1 MHMSYELAEK
11 SLLGAMFEENYL
23 ILDSHMQAKFFQG
36 HVHQMIYMVM
46 RDLAQKGKPVDY
58 ITVMTGREPS
68 ELGGVNY
75 VYGLKRFAN
84 VVRFDEYEEML
95 INQWKKQET
104 ARILQQAIEHEWS
117 TDDVLRALGELEEL
131 RSSREATTLTEHL
144 LTQYER
150 PFRPDETKPGIS
162 TGLSDL
168 DKILN
173 GFQNCEY
180 VIVAARPSMGKT
192 DLLNHFALQ
201 ASKDGHMPIIFSLE
215 MSRKSMIDRMIASTG
230 EYNRLRMRNP
240 YKYFTEPQKDR
251 WTSTLNRLN
260 GGGIHIDDQSTL
272 TVRKIKAKAR
282 NIIKT
287 NPTKRPIIFIDYL
300 QIIRSEGNV
309 SNQTVAIGQISNDLK
324 AMAKEFNC
332 PVVVLSQLSRA
343 SEMRHDKHPVMSDL
357 RDSGNIEQDA
367 DVIALLH
374 REDYYDRDKAPTNL
388 MEIEIAKH
396 RNGPTGTITTIYSKE
411 TGKLY
416 DFDQDHYK
424 RRENR

>member
-1 MHMSYELAEK
+1 MSYELAEK

-23 ILDSHMQAKFFQG
+23 ILDSHMQARFFQG

-95 INQWKKQET
+95 ISQWKKQET

-117 TDDVLRALGELEEL
+117 TDDVLRAFGELEEL

-173 GFQNCEY
+173 GFQSCEY
-180 VIVAARPSMGKT
+180 VIVAARPSMGKRT
-192 DLLNHFALQ
+192 LLNHFALQ

-251 WTSTLNRLN
+251 WTTTLNHLN

-309 SNQTVAIGQISNDLK
+309 NNQTVAIGQISNDLK

-416 DFDQDHYK
+416 DFDQDYYK

>member
-1 MHMSYELAEK
+1 MSYELAEK

-23 ILDSHMQAKFFQG
+23 ILDSHMQARFFQG

-84 VVRFDEYEEML
+84 VVRFDEYEEM
-95 INQWKKQET
+95 IIDQWKKQET
-104 ARILQQAIEHEWS
+104 ARLLRQAIEQSWS
-117 TDDVLRALGELEEL
+117 TDDIQHALGELEEL
-131 RSSREATTLTEHL
+131 QGGRELTTLTEHL
-144 LTQYER
+144 LAQYER
-150 PFRPDETKPGIS
+150 PFKPEERESGIS
-162 TGLSDL
+162 TGLRDL
-168 DKILN
+168 DQILN
-173 GFQNCEY
+173 GFQSSEY
-180 VIVAARPSMGKT
+180 IVVAARPSMGKT
-192 DLLNHFALQ
+192 DLLNQFALQ
-201 ASKDGHMPIIFSLE
+201 ASQDGHMPIIFSLE
-215 MSRKSMIDRMIASTG
+215 MSRNSMIDRMIASTG

-251 WTSTLNRLN
+251 WTPTLNYLN
-260 GGGIHIDDQSTL
+260 TGGIHIDDRSTM

-282 NIIKT
+282 NIIRT

-300 QIIRSEGNV
+300 QFIRPEGNII
-309 SNQTVAIGQISNDLK
+309 NQTVAIGQISNELK
-324 AMAKEFNC
+324 AMAKEFDC

-343 SEMRHDKHPVMSDL
+343 SETRYDKHPVMSDL

-374 REDYYDRDKAPTNL
+374 REDYYARDQAPTNI

-396 RNGPTGTITTIYSKE
+396 RNGPTGKIKTIYSKE

-416 DFDQDHYK
+416 DFDQDDYE
-424 RRENR
+424 RGENR